1 MAANWLSRLYTSRCC
16 ARQSYSRIW
25 SVAPLSYS
33 DPLWSVTNCVSSL
46 DSGLLTH
53 FLQVL
58 LPLQL
63 LFGSWTAATYTQ
75 LNTSCCTHND
85 HYLYCCHLYFCY
97 FYCVC
102 SYYCTVLFIFPCFL
116 SFSFLL
122 TIHPQLGA
130 RICSRFLPTTVT
142 TLLVLGV
149 DFLLT
154 SQKQNLLHL
163 LSLIFGQYFFL
174 LTLFII
180 FPPLKK

>member
-1 MAANWLSRLYTSRCC
+1 MAANWLSKLYTSRCC

-33 DPLWSVTNCVSSL
+33 DPLWSVTNSVSSL

-142 TLLVLGV
+142 TVLVLGV

-154 SQKQNLLHL
+154 SQKQNLLHF

-180 FPPLKK
+180 FSPLN